1 MRPELAFLFLLLP
14 ALTGADELRTDF
26 GGHTKL
32 RAVAQGYPSESLFHD
47 LAGRSAID
55 TSAELR
61 LKLNL
66 RKAGWTFNSAYQLA
80 GLSSETLSYRGLPG
94 DDHRLFD
101 LTDVIDSGTDSALL
115 HRLDRLWVGYTS
127 EKTVVRFGRQ
137 ALSWGNGLAFAPMD
151 LVNPFDPAAIDTE
164 YKTGDD
170 MLYLQYLQDS
180 GNDVQ
185 AAWVFRRDLVTGDV
199 DEDASTMAIKYHG
212 FLGEGEFDVLA
223 AQTYGDTVIGFG
235 GSRGIGG
242 AVVSAD
248 LVVTDTVS
256 DTYVQFVTNL
266 MYSWI
271 WADRNMSGVLEY
283 YFNDFGGDLAN
294 PDLLAR
300 LLRGELYT
308 TGRHYLAANLL
319 VEMSPLWTV
328 RPTLLC
334 NIEDPGAL
342 LQLVSTY
349 SLGDNLTLLASVNL
363 PLGPQGTEYRG
374 IESPLD
380 GRYLS
385 RDASLFAQIAW
396 YF

>member
-1 MRPELAFLFLLLP
+1 
-14 ALTGADELRTDF
+14 
-26 GGHTKL
+26 
-32 RAVAQGYPSESLFHD
+32 VAQGYPAESLFHD
-47 LAGRSAID
+47 LAGSSAVD
-55 TSAELR
+55 ATAALR

-66 RKAGWTFNSAYQLA
+66 RKGGWTFDSAYQA
-80 GLSSETLSYRGLPG
+80 IGLSSETLSYRGLPG
-94 DDHRLFD
+94 DDRRLFD
-101 LTDVIDSGTDSALL
+101 LTDVIDSGGDSALL
-115 HRLDRLWVGYTS
+115 QRLDRLWVGYTS
-127 EKTVVRFGRQ
+127 EKTVVRLGRQ

-180 GNDVQ
+180 GNDLQV
-185 AAWVFRRDLVTGDV
+185 AWVSRRDLVTGDV
-199 DEDASTMAIKYHG
+199 DDDASTMAIKYHG
-212 FLGEGEFDVLA
+212 FLGEGEYDLLVARNF
-223 AQTYGDTVIGFG
+223 GDTVIGLG

-248 LVVTDTVS
+248 LVVTDTDD

-266 MYSWI
+266 MYSWT

-300 LLRGELYT
+300 LLRGELFAS
-308 TGRHYLAANLL
+308 GRHYLAANLL
-319 VEMSPLWTV
+319 VEMSPLWTL

-334 NIEDPGAL
+334 NVEDPGAL

-349 SLGDNLTLLASVNL
+349 SLGDNLTFLASVNV

-374 IESPLD
+374 LESPFD